1 MLIDN
6 VGNPLPFTCAQVF
19 DMAADIE
26 RYPDF
31 LPWWIS
37 ASIIRREA
45 NTRYVEQTVG
55 RGMVCVRFASKAVL
69 RRPERIDITSSDLP
83 FRQFEL
89 SVAVLPAAQPGC
101 SLRIA
106 AKVELRSGFLQQI
119 LRRVLA
125 RSIDEVAAAFEARA
139 HSLYDPRDR

>member
-1 MLIDN
+1 
-6 VGNPLPFTCAQVF
+6 
-19 DMAADIE
+19 
-26 RYPDF
+26 
-31 LPWWIS
+31 
-37 ASIIRREA
+37 
-45 NTRYVEQTVG
+45 
-55 RGMVCVRFASKAVL
+55 
-69 RRPERIDITSSDLP
+69 
-83 FRQFEL
+83 
-89 SVAVLPAAQPGC
+89 VAVLPAAQPGC